1 MQDLVELSGV
11 VLLTQPVGEYDKRL
25 VILTRER
32 GKITAFA
39 HGARRAKSPLIA
51 VSNAFVF
58 AVFSLREGREAY
70 TLVSA
75 EAADY
80 FEGLAV
86 CLPGAWYGFYFLEL
100 AGYYGREGIPA
111 GEMVN
116 LVYVALKALM
126 KDVMPTE
133 LIRRVYEERMMVING
148 EFAVPSA
155 DRRNFAP
162 AAFKALDYAASAPY
176 GRLFSFVLEGEALR
190 DYTEYVRRAVKRTVD
205 RSFKSLDVIEKMV

>member
-58 AVFSLREGREAY
+58 AVFSLREGRDAY
-70 TLVSA
+70 TLVHA

-111 GEMVN
+111 REMVD
-116 LVYVALKALM
+116 LIYVALKALM
-126 KDVMPTE
+126 KGVVPTE
-133 LIRRVYEERMMVING
+133 LIRCVYEERMMVING

-155 DRRNFAP
+155 DRTNLAP
-162 AAFKALDYAASAPY
+162 AARKALEYAAFAPP
-176 GRLFSFVLEGEALR
+176 GRLFSFTLEGEALG
-190 DYTEYVRRAVKRTVD
+190 DYTDYVRRALKRTVD

>member
-1 MQDLVELSGV
+1 MQDLVELTGV
-11 VLLTQPVGEYDKRL
+11 VLLAQPVGEYDKRL

-51 VSNAFVF
+51 ASNTFVF
-58 AVFSLREGREAY
+58 AVFSLREGRDAY
-70 TLVSA
+70 TLVHA

-80 FEGLAV
+80 FDGLAV

-111 GEMVN
+111 GDMVN

-126 KDVMPTE
+126 KDLMPTE
-133 LIRRVYEERMMVING
+133 LVRRVYEERMMVING
-148 EFAVPSA
+148 EFAVPSK
-155 DRRNFAP
+155 DRGLAP
-162 AAFKALDYAASAPY
+162 AALKALDYAACAPPE
-176 GRLFSFVLEGEALR
+176 RLFSFSLEGEALR
-190 DYTEYVRRAVKRTVD
+190 DYTDYVRRSMRHTVD
-205 RSFKSLDVIEKMV
+205 RTFKSLDVIEKMV

>member
-75 EAADY
+75 EAVDY

-100 AGYYGREGIPA
+100 AGYYGREGIQA

-126 KDVMPTE
+126 KDVMPAE

-155 DRRNFAP
+155 DRPVLAP
-162 AAFKALDYAASAPY
+162 AAYKALDYVAFAPY
-176 GRLFSFVLEGEALR
+176 GKLFSFILEGDALR
-190 DYTEYVRRAVKRTVD
+190 DYAEYVRRAVKRTVD
-205 RSFKSLDVIEKMV
+205 RTFKSLDVIEKMV